1 MQGLLL
7 MLALSALL
15 WFWYDSLRAR
25 ERTLGVSRLSCQR
38 IQAQLL
44 DDTVALTRLR
54 LCRTPGG
61 SVALCRRYRFDFTL
75 DGMSRRSGR
84 VDLQGQ
90 RITDVLLD
98 IDQAEDWQS

>member
-7 MLALSALL
+7 MLALAALL
-15 WFWYDSLRAR
+15 WFWYDSLKAR

-44 DDTVALTRLR
+44 DDTVALSRLR
-54 LCRTPGG
+54 LCRTPEGT
-61 SVALCRRYRFDFTL
+61 VALCRRYRFDFTL
-75 DGMSRRSGR
+75 DGMTRRCGR

-90 RITDVLLD
+90 RIIEVLLD
-98 IDQAEDWQS
+98 IDTAEGLQ

>member
-7 MLALSALL
+7 MLTLAALL
-15 WFWYDSLRAR
+15 WFWHDSMKAR

-38 IQAQLL
+38 MQAQLL
-44 DDTVALTRLR
+44 DETVALTRLR

-61 SVALCRRYRFDFTL
+61 TVALCRRYRFDFTL
-75 DGMSRRSGR
+75 DGMTRRSGR

-90 RITDVLLD
+90 RITEVLLD
-98 IDQAEDWQS
+98 IDSPDGWQ